1 MEPLGPISKKVTE
14 RLKPRE
20 ASTIPIVDSNNA
32 VFKPST
38 LAVASPIRLRFC
50 IPLKNPS
57 YSLTPPVTLPNGHI
71 VLLKPRNPSGSTT
84 LSNPS
89 GNGCA
94 SKSQDSINDGVG
106 IDINLQVFNINSELF
121 KWDFHSID
129 LLSESFQFGILLC

>member
-57 YSLTPPVTLPNGHI
+57 YSLTPPVTLPNDNI
-71 VLLKPRNPSGSTT
+71 VESLC
-84 LSNPS
+84 

>member
-71 VLLKPRNPSGSTT
+71 VIEAKESFWKYNIVESLC
-84 LSNPS
+84 

-94 SKSQDSINDGVG
+94 SKSQDSINDGV
-106 IDINLQVFNINSELF
+106 
-121 KWDFHSID
+121 
-129 LLSESFQFGILLC
+129 